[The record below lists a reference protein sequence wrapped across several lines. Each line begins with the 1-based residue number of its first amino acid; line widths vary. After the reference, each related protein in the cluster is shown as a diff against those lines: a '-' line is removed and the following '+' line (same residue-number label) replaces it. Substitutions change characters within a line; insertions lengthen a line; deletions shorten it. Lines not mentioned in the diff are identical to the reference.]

1 MLRYHRGDRLQEDAV
16 AAVPAISSV
25 PMLSRLENVR
35 GEMRPDRV
43 EALLRYYGAPEE
55 DIAEALDCLARAKQM
70 PGWSPP
76 SGSSEAFR
84 VLSAMEGR
92 AKVIRV
98 YQESSVPGMLQT
110 RAYATA
116 LMEEFARTQRDP
128 ELRKRY
134 ELEIRE
140 RLEFRMR
147 RQLLLEPDEGE
158 FPVFEA
164 IIGEGA
170 LLTQRGGKA
179 VHREQL
185 RTLYSLAENRRRIR
199 LRVLPASAPVSGL
212 HNAMTLLKPH
222 DDELGK
228 AVYLENRNRNGE
240 LVTEPGEV
248 EAYQQ
253 SLEELWVAAG
263 SKEDAMRLLKKYIDQ
278 LED

>member
-1 MLRYHRGDRLQEDAV
+1 MVG
-16 AAVPAISSV
+16 AVPAISSV

-35 GEMRPDRV
+35 GELRPDRV
-43 EALLRYYGAPEE
+43 EALLRHYGAPEK
-55 DIAEALDCLARAKQM
+55 DITEALDCLARAKEM
-70 PGWSPP
+70 PGWAPP

-84 VLSAMEGR
+84 ALSAMEAR
-92 AKVIRV
+92 AKVIMV

-110 RAYATA
+110 RGYATA
-116 LMEEFARTQRDP
+116 LMEEFARTQHDP
-128 ELRKRY
+128 GLRKQY

-147 RQLLLEPDEGE
+147 RQLLLEPDERD

-164 IIGEGA
+164 IIGEAA

-185 RTLYSLAENRRRIR
+185 RTLYNLAENRRRIR

-222 DDELGK
+222 GNELDK
-228 AVYLENRNRNGE
+228 VVYLENRNRNGE
-240 LVTEPGEV
+240 LETEPAKV

-253 SLEELWVAAG
+253 SLEALWVAAG
-263 SKEDAMRLLKKYIDQ
+263 GKEDAMRLIKKYIDQ

>member
-1 MLRYHRGDRLQEDAV
+1 
-16 AAVPAISSV
+16 
-25 PMLSRLENVR
+25 MLSRLENVR

-43 EALLRYYGAPEE
+43 EALLRYYGASEK
-55 DIAEALDCLARAKQM
+55 DVAEALDCLARAKQM
-70 PGWSPP
+70 PGWAPP

-84 VLSAMEGR
+84 ALSAMEAR

-98 YQESSVPGMLQT
+98 YHESSVPGMLQT

-116 LMEEFARTQRDP
+116 LMEEFARAQSDP

-134 ELEIRE
+134 ELEIQE

-147 RQLLLEPDEGE
+147 RQLLLEHDDRSS
-158 FPVFEA
+158 PVFEA

-170 LLTQRGGKA
+170 LLAQRGGKA

-185 RTLYSLAENRRRIR
+185 RTLYNLAENRRRVH

-240 LVTEPGEV
+240 LVTDSAEV
-248 EAYQQ
+248 EAYQM
-253 SLEELWVAAG
+253 SLDELWVAAG
-263 SKEDAMRLLKKYIDQ
+263 GKEDAMRLLKRYIDQ